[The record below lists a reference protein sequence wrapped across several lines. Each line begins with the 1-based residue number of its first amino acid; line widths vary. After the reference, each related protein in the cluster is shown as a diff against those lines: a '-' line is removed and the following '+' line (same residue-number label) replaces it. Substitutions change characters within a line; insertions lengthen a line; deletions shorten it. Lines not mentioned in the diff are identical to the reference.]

1 MEERSHRHI
10 LNLVTQMTITGLS
23 ANEIECALIPMMAR
37 NISSTMKPNTL
48 THDQTRYLKLILAT
62 HGRSIHWVKSRLFC
76 SLELVS
82 VIRAKADKKLGVPIP
97 LTFRPFEIFSFSQM
111 RIFWTNQHSSLLISR
126 TRQKRGCL
134 FQLVPELN

>member
-62 HGRSIHWVKSRLFC
+62 HGRSIHGSCVDG
-76 SLELVS
+76 SLLAR
-82 VIRAKADKKLGVPIP
+82 IN
-97 LTFRPFEIFSFSQM
+97 LTFLQIGRVQSCVRPVDAA
-111 RIFWTNQHSSLLISR
+111 LIDGR
-126 TRQKRGCL
+126 W
-134 FQLVPELN
+134 P

>member
-62 HGRSIHWVKSRLFC
+62 HGRSIHWVKGDIC
-76 SLELVS
+76 SLCDS
-82 VIRAKADKKLGVPIP
+82 DKK
-97 LTFRPFEIFSFSQM
+97 
-111 RIFWTNQHSSLLISR
+111 
-126 TRQKRGCL
+126 CC
-134 FQLVPELN
+134 PELILGLVLCLVFVARYSLEEYYAQFT

>member
-62 HGRSIHWVKSRLFC
+62 HGRSIHWVKSSRNWHLAISSAFGG
-76 SLELVS
+76 
-82 VIRAKADKKLGVPIP
+82 KAAI
-97 LTFRPFEIFSFSQM
+97 
-111 RIFWTNQHSSLLISR
+111 ISM
-126 TRQKRGCL
+126 QFNGS
-134 FQLVPELN
+134 

>member
-62 HGRSIHWVKSRLFC
+62 HGRSIH
-76 SLELVS
+76 
-82 VIRAKADKKLGVPIP
+82 LGHVWTA
-97 LTFRPFEIFSFSQM
+97 LALM
-111 RIFWTNQHSSLLISR
+111 RSAGSGPNQKHALDA
-126 TRQKRGCL
+126 
-134 FQLVPELN
+134 P